1 MRPKSVDGY
10 IPLQRI
16 SSFET
21 LANGF
26 NHNVSAKVGTVL
38 GTNKPRGYRRESV
51 ATQAAQQVLDE
62 VFRSSIRGSR
72 GVNVMYGTV
81 RPTIKP
87 RTADWIREIPTPMLR
102 SRNTMSH
109 PQQAPPCLSMSV
121 PPDAEPSRPNIPRE
135 NVVPRPRRVS
145 LAPTVLESD
154 EDTSETTVDKRGFAR
169 VAAEDA
175 DGDDEFDVAN
185 AILEDDDISDR
196 DIRSRRTPRPEPAP
210 SAGRGVR
217 LSPIRRNSSRPGKQ
231 LSKGRYDRLG
241 SDRKNLRR
249 LDATEIDT
257 KLLFAKIVQLQK
269 SVEGI
274 SERLHVNKTQK
285 SY

>member
-1 MRPKSVDGY
+1 MIVVTILTSVLSNTFSTVSKNAREGTPTPFPSDFLEHQYLFAVNTISCVKSDAFFFYQPPLNLLEWALHPLSYFLSRRKFIKLNRYIIKATHFPFLIAIYCFERFYMRPKSVDGY

-102 SRNTMSH
+102 SRNTMSY
-109 PQQAPPCLSMSV
+109 PQQAPPCLSTSV
-121 PPDAEPSRPNIPRE
+121 PPDAEPSRPHIPRE
-135 NVVPRPRRVS
+135 NGVPRPRRVS

-154 EDTSETTVDKRGFAR
+154 EDTSETTVDKRGFAK
-169 VAAEDA
+169 
-175 DGDDEFDVAN
+175 
-185 AILEDDDISDR
+185 I
-196 DIRSRRTPRPEPAP
+196 
-210 SAGRGVR
+210 GR
-217 LSPIRRNSSRPGKQ
+217 
-231 LSKGRYDRLG
+231 
-241 SDRKNLRR
+241 
-249 LDATEIDT
+249 A
-257 KLLFAKIVQLQK
+257 
-269 SVEGI
+269 
-274 SERLHVNKTQK
+274 
-285 SY
+285 